1 MRRWMACALPFVAPC
16 HRFPPITARP
26 LIHPRVAR
34 TASIALRLVLLA
46 LASWALRRGLAGVHA
61 AQLWSQF
68 HAYGWR
74 HAALALGCTAASF
87 VTLGLIEVMALRAA
101 GLHSRIPRRAAMTT
115 AFVTHAFSQSVGLA
129 LLTGAAVRLR
139 AYARYRMDAAAVGRT
154 SAFVTLTVTL
164 GLIACGAGAFLAGS
178 EPLRLLGRELA
189 VRPVGLML
197 AIVAFA
203 YVVWSATAL
212 REVVGRG
219 RWQIRRPTARV
230 AMGQLLLSSVDWL
243 LTGTVLFA
251 LLPAS
256 AGIGYGEMLRAY
268 LIAQTVGVASHI
280 PGGAGVFEAV
290 MFSLVARGDM
300 AQQAA
305 IVAALVM
312 FRIVYYLLPLISAVI
327 VSAVAELRLRG
338 SSRIMASRAAAER
351 GALQR
356 VG

>member
-1 MRRWMACALPFVAPC
+1 MCIAFCRARSL
-16 HRFPPITARP
+16 FPPITAKP

-46 LASWALRRGLAGVHA
+46 LASWALRRELAGVRA
-61 AQLWSQF
+61 AELLSQF

-101 GLHSRIPRRAAMTT
+101 GVHSRIPRRAAMTT

-139 AYARYRMDAAAVGRT
+139 AYARYRMDASAVART
-154 SAFVTLTVTL
+154 SAFVTLTVAL
-164 GLIACGAGAFLAGS
+164 GLIACGAGAFLASS
-178 EPLRLLGRELA
+178 EPLRLLGRELP
-189 VRPVGLML
+189 VRPVGLVL
-197 AIVAFA
+197 AIVVLA
-203 YVVWSATAL
+203 YVVWGATASRKVL
-212 REVVGRG
+212 GRG
-219 RWQIRRPTARV
+219 RWQLTHPTARI
-230 AMGQLLLSSVDWL
+230 AMGQLLLSTVDWL

-256 AGIGYGEMLRAY
+256 AGIGYAEMLRAY
-268 LIAQTVGVASHI
+268 FIAQTVGVASHI

-290 MFSLVARGDM
+290 MLTLVARGDM

-327 VSAVAELRLRG
+327 VSAVSELWPRG
-338 SSRIMASRAAAER
+338 GSRSSVSRAAAEP
-351 GALQR
+351 GELQR